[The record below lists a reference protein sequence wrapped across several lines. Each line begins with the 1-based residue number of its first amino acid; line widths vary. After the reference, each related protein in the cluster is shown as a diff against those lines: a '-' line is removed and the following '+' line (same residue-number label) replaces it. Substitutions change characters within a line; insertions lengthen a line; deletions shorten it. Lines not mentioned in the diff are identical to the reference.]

1 MKIGPIILGGVSVL
15 AVLAAVLVGR
25 TLTLKSETETA
36 MALPPAPSVDTAKA
50 AQHLSEAI
58 RFQTVSHQDP
68 AQNDPKAWDDQ
79 RAWLSTTYP
88 AFHAAAVKE
97 LVGGG
102 ALIYTWAGS
111 DPKLAPIILMAHQD
125 VVPVAEETLDKWK
138 AAPFGGEIKD
148 GAVWGRGAMDDKA
161 SLVGLMEAAETLA
174 AQGFKPRRTILIVS
188 GHDEETVGSGA
199 RTAAAALK
207 ARGVRAEFALDEG
220 MAIVKNNPVT
230 GTPMAIIGVAEK
242 GYATLRVTAR
252 SAGGHSSAP
261 PKDTAA
267 VTLSRAVIAINDH
280 GFPIRYGGPMAQ
292 MLRAL
297 APHLS
302 FGPRLVVANDWLFG
316 PLLAAQIARTDQ
328 GAATL
333 HTTTAPTMLAGSP
346 KENALPA
353 MAVARINYRIAPG
366 DTADEVLAR
375 ARASV
380 ATLPVEVEFEK
391 GGIFSNPSPV
401 STTTSEGYRIIA
413 GLAADMSHAP
423 VAPGLVTGGTDSRH
437 MSEVA
442 KDTYRFQPVTFALKD
457 IEMIH
462 GANEHISLENV
473 QALVSF
479 YERLM
484 VKAAG

>member
-1 MKIGPIILGGVSVL
+1 MRVGAIILGGAGAL
-15 AVLAAVLVGR
+15 AVLGAVLVGR
-25 TLTLKSETETA
+25 TLTLRSETETA
-36 MALPPAPSVDTAKA
+36 MALPPPPQVDLDKA
-50 AQHLSEAI
+50 ARHLSEAI

-68 AQNDPKAWDDQ
+68 AQNDPKAWEDQ

-88 AFHAAAVKE
+88 AFHAKALKE
-97 LVGGG
+97 IVGGG
-102 ALIYTWAGS
+102 ALIYTWAGF
-111 DPKLAPIILMAHQD
+111 DPSLPPIILMAHQD
-125 VVPVAEETLDKWK
+125 VVPVAEETLDQWK

-148 GAVWGRGAMDDKA
+148 GAVWGRGALDDKA
-161 SLVGLMEAAETLA
+161 SLVGLMEAADALA
-174 AQGFKPRRTILIVS
+174 AQGFKPRRTLLIVS

-199 RTAAAALK
+199 RAAAAALK
-207 ARGVRAEFALDEG
+207 ARGVHAAFALDEG
-220 MAIVKNNPVT
+220 MAIVTDYPVT
-230 GTPMAIIGVAEK
+230 GAPVAIIGVAEK

-267 VTLSRAVIAINDH
+267 VTLSRAVVAINDH

-302 FGPRLVVANDWLFG
+302 FGPRLAVANDWLFG
-316 PLLAAQIARTDQ
+316 PLLAAQIAKTDQ

-353 MAVARINYRIAPG
+353 VAVARINYRIAPG
-366 DTADEVLAR
+366 DTADDVLAR
-375 ARASV
+375 AKAAV
-380 ATLPVEVEFEK
+380 ATLPVEVAFEK
-391 GGIFSNPSPV
+391 GGIFSNPSKV
-401 STTTSEGYRIIA
+401 SSTTSEGYRIISA
-413 GLAADMSHAP
+413 LAADMSHAP

-442 KDTYRFQPVTFALKD
+442 ADTYRFQPVAFALKD
-457 IEMIH
+457 IEMVH
-462 GANEHISLENV
+462 GANEHISLSNL